1 MRFVTGI
8 VVALAAGAAGAVWT
22 QAQTAG
28 AVPPGDWQTI
38 NRDFA
43 ATRYSPLTQINTSNV
58 ANLKLAWSFPM
69 QGGGTSVPL
78 AVNGIIYISNGSRVT
93 AIDGES
99 GIEVWSFSTAGTT
112 TTPALTGAETQ
123 APAAAAAPAA
133 AGAAQG
139 APAGVSSDGRE
150 GGRAG
155 GGPGG
160 GGGGQG
166 GGRRGRGGSPQV
178 SARGLGYWPGDGKL
192 APRILFL
199 TGNRL
204 WAIDAQTGKAADGF
218 GENGSVTI
226 GVSAG
231 GVPSIYRNVAI
242 VGASST
248 ENPQEGNAIGNP
260 RAFDVVT
267 GKKLW
272 EFQTV
277 PKAGEKYNDTWGP
290 NGWQNRQGTNMWG
303 FAAPI
308 DYERGIAYLPIAGPA
323 ANYYGG
329 DRPGNN
335 VYGNS
340 IVAVDAQTG
349 QYKWHFQTVH
359 HDLWDS
365 DMPSAGALIEV
376 AANGRRSPA
385 IAHVGKTS
393 YFFVLNRE
401 NGNPLIPVQERPVPK
416 GDVPAEW
423 YSPTQPFP
431 VRPGPLVPTSFN
443 KDTDMVRPEDTSP
456 EHAAACQAAWDR
468 EGGFINLGPFTPFM
482 YHELGA
488 PPKSTIQLPGG
499 TGGVNWGGVAADPNG
514 IVYVNAQ
521 SGNLAGW
528 VEKVEMVEDPVTKQQ
543 TPKIANWPDSFGSRQ
558 PYNRAFYAP
567 PNPAQPTAGKGP
579 FHSFTANGMPCT
591 RPPWGQLIA
600 VNANTGEI
608 LWKSVLGLRL
618 NMPAGKQLLG
628 NSGSAGPTVTA
639 GGLVF
644 VGATSDGRFRAFDAK
659 TGTQLWESRT
669 DGQPLTTPGSSG
681 NANANPMT
689 YTSRS
694 GKQFIGI
701 VAGGTLRVFA
711 LL

>member
-1 MRFVTGI
+1 M
-8 VVALAAGAAGAVWT
+8 A
-22 QAQTAG
+22 
-28 AVPPGDWQTI
+28 
-38 NRDFA
+38 
-43 ATRYSPLTQINTSNV
+43 
-58 ANLKLAWSFPM
+58 
-69 QGGGTSVPL
+69 
-78 AVNGIIYISNGSRVT
+78 
-93 AIDGES
+93 
-99 GIEVWSFSTAGTT
+99 
-112 TTPALTGAETQ
+112 
-123 APAAAAAPAA
+123 
-133 AGAAQG
+133 
-139 APAGVSSDGRE
+139 
-150 GGRAG
+150 
-155 GGPGG
+155 
-160 GGGGQG
+160 
-166 GGRRGRGGSPQV
+166 
-178 SARGLGYWPGDGKL
+178 
-192 APRILFL
+192 
-199 TGNRL
+199 
-204 WAIDAQTGKAADGF
+204 
-218 GENGSVTI
+218 I

-277 PKAGEKYNDTWGP
+277 PKAGEKFNETWGP
-290 NGWQNRQGTNMWG
+290 DGWQNRQGTNMWG

-308 DYERGIAYLPIAGPA
+308 DYERGIAYLPISGPA

-349 QYKWHFQTVH
+349 KYKWHFQTVH

-376 AANGRRSPA
+376 NANGRRSPA

-401 NGNPLIPVQERPVPK
+401 NGNPLIKVEERPVPK
-416 GDVPAEW
+416 GDVPTEW

-431 VRPGPLVPTSFN
+431 VKPGPLVPTSFN
-443 KDTDMVRPEDTSP
+443 KDTDMVRPEDTTP
-456 EHAAACQAAWDR
+456 EHAAACQATWDR

-528 VEKVEMVEDPVTKQQ
+528 VEKVEMVEDPVDETADAEDRQLAGQ
-543 TPKIANWPDSFGSRQ
+543 LRIQAAVQPRLLCATGSRATDSWQ
-558 PYNRAFYAP
+558 RSVPFVHGERHALHPSPMGPADCGQCEHRRDPLEVRARPSLEHA
-567 PNPAQPTAGKGP
+567 ARASSCSATAG
-579 FHSFTANGMPCT
+579 A
-591 RPPWGQLIA
+591 
-600 VNANTGEI
+600 
-608 LWKSVLGLRL
+608 
-618 NMPAGKQLLG
+618 PA
-628 NSGSAGPTVTA
+628 
-639 GGLVF
+639 
-644 VGATSDGRFRAFDAK
+644 RR
-659 TGTQLWESRT
+659 
-669 DGQPLTTPGSSG
+669 
-681 NANANPMT
+681 
-689 YTSRS
+689 
-694 GKQFIGI
+694 
-701 VAGGTLRVFA
+701 
-711 LL
+711 